1 MKLKLNKNR
10 IYYTA
15 TILTIAIIVVVGIV
29 YLIRKPES
37 AAAWFNDDWY
47 YRQSV
52 PITNGGS
59 ALTDYQIAIT
69 LDTATLITAGKMQS
83 DCDDIRFTD
92 AQGNVLSYWIEE
104 NNPGCNS
111 ATTKIWTKA
120 SSVPAGSS
128 TIYLY
133 YGNQSASNAQNGNNV
148 FTFFDDFSINLSKWI
163 NPTGCAATITSGVMQ
178 ISSSTGCDST
188 PVYVN
193 SLSLSDATGYIM
205 EFRGKF
211 SSGGGGRLQ
220 TYQRYRPS
228 NGHSGRFWTSGINTT
243 AYQEW
248 TGSFGGTTNVGAN
261 NMAADTWY

>member
-15 TILTIAIIVVVGIV
+15 SILTIAIIVVVGIV

-148 FTFFDDFSINLSKWI
+148 FTFFL
-163 NPTGCAATITSGVMQ
+163 
-178 ISSSTGCDST
+178 
-188 PVYVN
+188 
-193 SLSLSDATGYIM
+193 
-205 EFRGKF
+205 
-211 SSGGGGRLQ
+211 
-220 TYQRYRPS
+220 
-228 NGHSGRFWTSGINTT
+228 
-243 AYQEW
+243 
-248 TGSFGGTTNVGAN
+248 
-261 NMAADTWY
+261 

>member
-15 TILTIAIIVVVGIV
+15 SILTIAIIVVVGIV

-92 AQGNVLSYWIEE
+92 AQGNVLPYWIEE

-133 YGNQSASNAQNGNNV
+133 YGNKSITSAQDGNDT
-148 FTFFDDFSINLSKWI
+148 FIFFDDFSGTLSKWTSDGNWSI
-163 NPTGCAATITSGVMQ
+163 SSGRAMHSKTSG
-178 ISSSTGCDST
+178 TWD
-188 PVYVN
+188 
-193 SLSLSDATGYIM
+193 YI
-205 EFRGKF
+205 
-211 SSGGGGRLQ
+211 
-220 TYQRYRPS
+220 YC
-228 NGHSGRFWTSGINTT
+228 
-243 AYQEW
+243 
-248 TGSFGGTTNVGAN
+248 
-261 NMAADTWY
+261 